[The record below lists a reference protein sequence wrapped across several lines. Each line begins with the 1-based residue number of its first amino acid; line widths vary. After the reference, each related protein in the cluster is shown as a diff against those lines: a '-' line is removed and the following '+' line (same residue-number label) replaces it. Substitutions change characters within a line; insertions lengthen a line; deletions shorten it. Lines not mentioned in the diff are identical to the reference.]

1 MTMFFMTPIHFQV
14 FKTSKTLS
22 TVIRRPAIRGELGRP
37 SMAEVRERNMQLNAV
52 GTAHRMPACVII
64 MKIQARKKPHL
75 KKEAAGLLAACR
87 WPILFGMYQKNLAL
101 IHK

>member
-14 FKTSKTLS
+14 FKISKTLL
-22 TVIRRPAIRGELGRP
+22 TVILQLAIRGELGRP

-64 MKIQARKKPHL
+64 MKIQVRKKPRL
-75 KKEAAGLLAACR
+75 KGVAAGLLAVCR
-87 WPILFGMYQKNLAL
+87 WLILSGMYQKNLVL
-101 IHK
+101 IRK